1 MRTRD
6 EILKMLSERVLVI
19 DGSFGVEV
27 QRKAGTPFSTPE
39 ELNVLEP
46 ETVMSIHRDYISA
59 GADIVLTNTFGGTPH
74 KLSLSGVRDPALL
87 VAKGAELARKAAG
100 EKVLVFGDIGP
111 TGILP
116 YPLGEG
122 TFDLFYSEFR
132 TQASILIGEGVD
144 GILLETFSDI
154 LELKACVRAVRDLSE
169 DVFLGVSMTFDQ
181 GGRTLTGTDP
191 VNFALTFEDSDVD
204 AIGMNCSLGPEE
216 ILPLFSEMASVSKK
230 LLFVEPNAGLPV
242 MIDGKVAYP
251 VGPEEFS
258 HYAQEFVK
266 LGATMVGGC
275 CGTGPDH
282 IRAVSATER
291 GSAPVK
297 RDPHPKAVLTSPAS
311 VVDMDQ
317 FTIIGERINPAGRKK
332 LREAM
337 EKGDLA
343 LVMDEARQQVQAG
356 AHVLDVNF
364 GHEASVDRSF
374 MEKVVLSICYNLG
387 TPVSLDIQSPD
398 ILEAMIRIYPGRALV
413 NSSTCKDEDLIPRLN
428 MIKKHGGALVVL
440 SMGKDVPHDVN
451 GRIRNVRKALR
462 KAEQLGIGP
471 DRLIFDPIVLSL
483 GAGYDPQATLD
494 TIGKMKE
501 LKLRTCC
508 GLSNLSIGLPNRGML
523 NASFLAMA
531 VKRGLTSVIMN
542 PLDETLRGILDASL
556 MLDLRKATPKGGA
569 SEQGLVKC
577 LLDGDPAGALKII
590 DEAATAK
597 GPLVVLEEILKPA
610 MERIGILYSE
620 RKIYLPQLIQ
630 AAQTSK
636 PCFDKLESLMPG
648 SAGTKERFV
657 IATVKGDI
665 HDIGKN
671 IVAAIVRSS
680 GYEVIDLGRDVD
692 TQRIVAAV
700 KEHSPLAL
708 GLSAMMTTS
717 APGIEA
723 VVNALIANGLKVPI
737 IAGGASLNNDLVLKL
752 GADRYAKD
760 AVDFAKHTQNP
771 RLLARAYIWQGLTFT
786 DGPFEK
792 TESARQCCDTAMGLL
807 KPEGQGEVWEDLQ
820 ELKSIMEPWRDSA
833 ILSIMKKARPFS
845 FSTTPNL

>member
-1 MRTRD
+1 MRSRS
-6 EILKMLSERVLVI
+6 EILGMMKNRVLVI

-27 QRKAGTPFSTPE
+27 QRRSRTPFRTPE
-39 ELNVLEP
+39 ELNRIEP
-46 ETVMSIHRDYISA
+46 GTVRSIHRDYVSA
-59 GADIVLTNTFGGTPH
+59 GADVLLTNTFGGTAH
-74 KLSLSGVRDPALL
+74 KMSLSGISDP
-87 VAKGAELARKAAG
+87 VPYIKEGARLAREAAG
-100 EKVLVFGDIGP
+100 DGALVFGDIGP

-122 TFDLFYSEFR
+122 NFEMFYSEFKA
-132 TQASILIGEGVD
+132 QASVLLGERVD

-154 LELKACVRAVRDLSE
+154 LELKAAVRAVRDLSE

-191 VNFALTFEDSDVD
+191 INYALTFNDLSVD
-204 AIGMNCSLGPEE
+204 AIGMNCSLGPAEM
-216 ILPLFSEMASVSKK
+216 LPLFSELAAICPKPI
-230 LLFVEPNAGLPV
+230 FIEPNAGLPQLE
-242 MIDGKVAYP
+242 DGNMTYP

-258 HYAQEFVK
+258 HYAQEFARF
-266 LGATMVGGC
+266 GARMVGGC
-275 CGTGPDH
+275 CGTGPEH
-282 IRAVSATER
+282 IREVSRAVK
-291 GSAPVK
+291 GMAPVK
-297 RDPHPKAVLTSPAS
+297 RDPHPRAVLTSPAS
-311 VVDMDQ
+311 VVDLDQ

-343 LVMDEARQQVQAG
+343 LVMDEARAQVQAG

-364 GHEASVDRSF
+364 GHEASVDWSF
-374 MEKVVLSICYNLG
+374 MEKVILSICYNLG
-387 TPVSLDIQSPD
+387 TPVSLDIQSTE
-398 ILEAMIRIYPGRALV
+398 ILEAMLRIYPGRPLV
-413 NSSTCKDEDLIPRLN
+413 NSSTCKEEDLMPRLG
-428 MIKKHGGALVVL
+428 MLKKHGGVLVVL

-451 GRIRNVRKALR
+451 GRIVNVRKALR
-462 KAEQLGIGP
+462 KAGSQGIGK

-494 TIGKMKE
+494 TIGKLKE

-542 PLDETLRGILDASL
+542 PLDETLRGILDSSL
-556 MLDLRKATPKGGA
+556 MLDLRKATPKGGG
-569 SEQGLVKC
+569 SEQGIVKC
-577 LLDGDPAGALKII
+577 LLDGDAPGALKLIE
-590 DEAATAK
+590 DTAAAK
-597 GPLVVLEEILKPA
+597 GPLLVLEEILKPA

-636 PCFDKLESLMPG
+636 PCFDRLESLMPG
-648 SAGTKERFV
+648 SANAKEKFV

-692 TQRIVAAV
+692 TEKIVSAV
-700 KEHSPLAL
+700 KEHAPLAL
-708 GLSAMMTTS
+708 GLSAMMTTT
-717 APGIEA
+717 APGISE
-723 VVNALIANGLKVPI
+723 VVKALKANGLKVPI
-737 IAGGASLNNDLVLKL
+737 IAGGASLNSDLVLKL

-760 AVDFAKHTQNP
+760 AVDAV
-771 RLLARAYIWQGLTFT
+771 TF
-786 DGPFEK
+786 
-792 TESARQCCDTAMGLL
+792 L
-807 KPEGQGEVWEDLQ
+807 KERSRG
-820 ELKSIMEPWRDSA
+820 
-833 ILSIMKKARPFS
+833 
-845 FSTTPNL
+845 